1 MTPMS
6 VELIWMSCSTVWPG
20 FDVVRE
26 IMQGWGGVESPL
38 IFLIFLN
45 RFFLVFGNTHDS
57 VLCARGDE
65 QTPEKL
71 KKTHTT
77 HPQKTKQKQNRLKQ
91 E

>member
-38 IFLIFLN
+38 IFFN
-45 RFFLVFGNTHDS
+45 FFYIDFSLGS
-57 VLCARGDE
+57 VTPTTPCSARAGTSK
-65 QTPEKL
+65 QTKN
-71 KKTHTT
+71 TT
-77 HPQKTKQKQNRLKQ
+77 HLKKTKQKQNRLKQ